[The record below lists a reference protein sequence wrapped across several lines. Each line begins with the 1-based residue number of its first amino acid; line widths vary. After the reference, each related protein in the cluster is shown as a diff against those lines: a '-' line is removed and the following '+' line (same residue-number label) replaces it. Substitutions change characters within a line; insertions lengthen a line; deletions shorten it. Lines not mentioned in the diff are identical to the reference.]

1 MSQQIRFGTHGPALH
16 AGGWPVIPIQEGS
29 KAPRIKGW
37 DAGFNKAQI
46 TAFSAN
52 DYAHGN
58 IGLLA
63 RTFPGIDIDVVD
75 EECAAAIEQH
85 ALRTLGPAPVRL
97 SGAGPKRLLMYTT
110 SAPFAKLKVYLSGP
124 SGESGPDAK
133 RYAVEVLGDGQQYL
147 IYGKHPSGSE
157 YNWPHNNGPQTHDVW
172 DLTSIEQSD
181 VQRFLLQLPECLPKG
196 WRVVSNAGDAGASVG
211 GASLAGVSS
220 VADGAGSLA
229 VFENYRGPLEG
240 WSLKRVIDEV
250 LVHLDPDMPY
260 DEWLNVGMA
269 LHHQGAGD
277 QEWLSAY
284 EGWSARGTKWA
295 EGVCQAKWKSFS
307 QQRSQGNGAL
317 TLASLIKKT
326 RAAFTAS
333 ASSTRNSLSARIDA
347 TEDFDELTKAT
358 LKAVFE
364 ADLPE
369 SDTSLLIKKIAQK
382 TKVPVKSLTKDGAI
396 YRRIGASSQMMHLNA
411 AKEVI
416 KMLGKENIIFA
427 QGRFWLWGESGVWK
441 PMDDREL
448 KEIIH
453 KVAQGPMLTSSVV
466 NSILDMVKTETNRDD
481 VNFDQRR
488 DSINCINGDLHYLGF
503 LGAWVLQPHVRE
515 HYQTAQIPIIYN
527 PGARAPRF
535 EKYLSEVFAG
545 DPDAEQKKL
554 VVQEAL
560 GYTLLSS
567 CHLEKFFLLLGNG
580 ANGKSVLVA
589 VVAALVGPKL
599 VTAVQP
605 SQFNSAFQRAHL
617 QGKLANIVTEIAQGA
632 EIADDK
638 LKSLV
643 SGELTTA
650 EVKFKDP
657 FDFNPIAT
665 HWFATNHLPRTRDFS
680 GALFR
685 RAMTLSFNNR
695 FEGSRR
701 DVGLTKKLL
710 AELPGI
716 LNIALL
722 GLARLLENGHFTDC
736 PSSDL
741 IKKDWR
747 LESDQISQ
755 FIEELCIWAPDGQV
769 SSAQLFNAYLGW
781 ARVSG
786 INRTVSRN
794 TFSTRLQGLGF
805 AIHKG
810 TKGERQIKGL
820 KMC

>member
-1 MSQQIRFGTHGPALH
+1 MSQKIRFGTHGPALH
-16 AGGWPVIPIQEGS
+16 AAGWSVIPIQEGS

-37 DAGFNKAQI
+37 DAGFDKAQI
-46 TAFSAN
+46 AAFAAN
-52 DYAHGN
+52 GYAQGN

-63 RTFPGIDIDVVD
+63 REFPGIDIDVVD
-75 EECAAAIEQH
+75 EKCAAAIEQH
-85 ALRTLGPAPVRL
+85 ARRVLGCAPVRY
-97 SGAGPKRLLMYTT
+97 SGAGPKRLLMYSTN
-110 SAPFAKLKVYLSGP
+110 APFAKLKVCLSGP
-124 SGESGPDAK
+124 AGESGPDAK

-157 YNWPHNNGPQTHDVW
+157 YNWPAEDGPESHDMRE
-172 DLTSIEQSD
+172 LTSIEQSD
-181 VQRFLLQLPECLPKG
+181 VQRFLHELPEFLPQG
-196 WRVVSNAGDAGASVG
+196 WRVVSNASVAGVWE
-211 GASLAGVSS
+211 AGVSP
-220 VADGAGSLA
+220 VADSASALA
-229 VFENYRGPLEG
+229 AFENYREPIEG
-240 WSLKRVIDEV
+240 WSLQQVIDEV

-260 DEWLNVGMA
+260 DEWLQVGMA
-269 LHHQGAGD
+269 LHHQSKGELD
-277 QEWLSAY
+277 WLTAY
-284 EGWSARGTKWA
+284 EDWSASGTKWI
-295 EGVCQAKWKSFS
+295 EGECEAKWKSFS
-307 QQRSQGNGAL
+307 QQRVRGNGPL

-326 RAAFTAS
+326 RGAS
-333 ASSTRNSLSARIDA
+333 ATSTRNSLSARIDA
-347 TEDFDELTKAT
+347 TDDFDELTKAT

-369 SDTSLLIKKIAQK
+369 ADTSLLIKKIAQK
-382 TKVPVKSLTKDGAI
+382 TKVPVKSLTKDGAL
-396 YRRIGASSQMMHLNA
+396 YRRIGASSQSMHLNA

-427 QGRFWLWGESGVWK
+427 KGRFWLWSVSGVWK
-441 PMDDREL
+441 QMDDREL

-453 KVAQGPMLTSSVV
+453 TVAQGPLLTASVV
-466 NSILDMVKTETNRDD
+466 NSILDMVKTEANRDD

-488 DSINCINGDLHYLGF
+488 DSINCINGDLHYLDF
-503 LGAWVLQPHVRE
+503 LGAWVQQPHVRE
-515 HYQTAQIPIIYN
+515 HYQTAQIPIVYD
-527 PGARAPRF
+527 PAASAPRF

-545 DPDAEQKKL
+545 DLDAEHKKL

-580 ANGKSVLVA
+580 ANGKSVLIA
-589 VVAALVGPKL
+589 IVAALVGPKL

-695 FEGSRR
+695 FEGSQR
-701 DVGLTKKLL
+701 DAGLTQKLL

-716 LNIALL
+716 LNIALV
-722 GLARLLENGHFTDC
+722 GLARLLDNDHFTDC

-747 LESDQISQ
+747 LESDQIGQ
-755 FIEELCIWAPDGQV
+755 FIEELCVSAPEAQV
-769 SSAQLFNAYLGW
+769 SSAQLFTAYLGW
-781 ARVSG
+781 ARVTG
-786 INRTVSRN
+786 INRTVNRH

-805 AIHKG
+805 NIHKG

-820 KMC
+820 KLS